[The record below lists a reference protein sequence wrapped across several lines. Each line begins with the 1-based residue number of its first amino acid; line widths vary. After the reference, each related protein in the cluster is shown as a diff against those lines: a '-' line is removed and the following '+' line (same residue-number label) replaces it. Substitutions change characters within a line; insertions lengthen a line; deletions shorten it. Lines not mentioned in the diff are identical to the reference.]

1 MKNQVLLLGGSGYI
15 GSALQQTLTSALIQY
30 TNCDLRWF
38 GGPEP
43 HIHGDYKNL
52 SADYIQ
58 EFSHVVVL
66 AAHSSMA
73 MCADNWA
80 SAWNNNVV
88 NLAALAGKMLP
99 EQTLIYASSGSVYG
113 NGGLDRQEHMSLAQ
127 AQIEYD
133 LTKQIGEQVAA
144 GAQCR
149 TVGLRFG
156 TLSGAN
162 RHARSD
168 LMLNAMTISAQEKG
182 RIDCYNGHNHRS
194 ILGINDCV
202 RAILAI
208 IKNGHLLDQHQ
219 IFNLASFGGSIES
232 FAERAGSILG
242 VPVISHPEVTNNFSF
257 ELNSAEFA
265 RRFNF
270 HFLDSAETIIKSI
283 VDNYTFINWSPRVE
297 KIQYV

>member
-1 MKNQVLLLGGSGYI
+1 MKNQVLVLGGSGYI
-15 GSALQQTLTSALIQY
+15 GSALLPVLTKALIPAV
-30 TNCDLRWF
+30 NCDLTWF
-38 GGPEP
+38 GGPDP
-43 HIHGDYKNL
+43 HLKQDYAL
-52 SADYIQ
+52 LDRTYIQ

-73 MCADNWA
+73 MCADNWT

-88 NLAALAGKMLP
+88 SLAALMGKMLP

-113 NGGLDRQEHMSLAQ
+113 NGGLNRQEHMTLAE

-133 LTKQIGEQVAA
+133 LTKQIGEQVAR

-156 TLSGAN
+156 TLSGYN

-168 LMLNAMTISAQEKG
+168 LMLNAMTISALNNGK
-182 RIDCYNGHNHRS
+182 IDCYNGTNHRS

-208 IKNGHLLDQHQ
+208 IKNPQQLDQHQ

-232 FAERAGSILG
+232 FAEAAGEVLS
-242 VPVISHPEVTNNFSF
+242 VPVIHHPGVTNNFSF
-257 ELNSAEFA
+257 ELNANEFS

-270 HFLDSAETIIKSI
+270 NFLDTAESIITGI
-283 VDNYTFINWSPRVE
+283 RDNFNYINWSPRVE
-297 KIQYV
+297 KVQYV

>member
-1 MKNQVLLLGGSGYI
+1 MKNQVLILGGSGYI
-15 GSALQQTLTSALIQY
+15 GSALQPLLTKSLIHHV
-30 TNCDLRWF
+30 NCDLNWF

-43 HIHGDYKNL
+43 HLKQDYRSL
-52 SADYIQ
+52 TADYIQ

-73 MCADNWA
+73 MCADNWH
-80 SAWNNNVV
+80 SAWQNNVV
-88 NLAALAGKMLP
+88 NLADLIGKMQK

-133 LTKQIGEQVAA
+133 LTKQIGEQVAG
-144 GAQCR
+144 GALCR
-149 TVGLRFG
+149 TAGLRFG

-168 LMLNAMTISAQEKG
+168 LMLNAMTISARNKG
-182 RIDCYNGHNHRS
+182 QIDCYNGHNHRS

-208 IKNGHLLDQHQ
+208 IKNGHLLDRHQ
-219 IFNLASFGGSIES
+219 IFNLASFGGSISS
-232 FAERAGSILG
+232 FAQCAGSILN
-242 VPVISHPEVTNNFSF
+242 VPVVQHPEITNNFSF
-257 ELNSAEFA
+257 ELNPAEFC
-265 RRFNF
+265 RRFSF
-270 HFLDSAETIIKSI
+270 HFLDTAESIINSI
-283 VDNYTFINWSPRVE
+283 VDNFDHIEWSPRVE